1 MAYKR
6 QSFDMFDQ
14 MTLAIQDE
22 TVRRVYIAQVRRNR
36 LERRPIAQAVRES
49 REDPAMVAA
58 QQTTGKV
65 DRVAENEA
73 EKPKRMPIVKGE
85 RSAATKPCPCSSGLK
100 VQNCHGKQAPPPIRR
115 TKKKTK

>member
-1 MAYKR
+1 
-6 QSFDMFDQ
+6 MFDQ

-36 LERRPIAQAVRES
+36 LERRPVAQALRES
-49 REDPAMVAA
+49 REDPAMAAA

-73 EKPKRMPIVKGE
+73 EKPKRMPIVKGKKIGRNE
-85 RSAATKPCPCSSGLK
+85 PCPCGFLRPE
-100 VQNCHGKQAPPPIRR
+100 VQKLPRQERR
-115 TKKKTK
+115 HHLYAGRRRKLNE